1 MPNIGS
7 EVAGRTIWTEV
18 SLCARLR
25 EELIMSRYVDADGH
39 IMEKTADFIGYLLY
53 TTAALAY
60 GHVVNREW
68 EVV

>member
-1 MPNIGS
+1 
-7 EVAGRTIWTEV
+7 
-18 SLCARLR
+18 
-25 EELIMSRYVDADGH
+25 MSRYIDADGH